1 MLDKDIDL
9 IAIATQSSILIFDSN
24 FSFQTIIEI
33 GAGIERVVFCYYHIV
48 ALMIAE
54 DQIYVVGYQ
63 IGDWQ
68 ELGMY
73 QTEKEGQSKVV
84 LRTDNDSVYLGV
96 GIKLYKLLIPNMQS
110 LFVIES
116 EHQAPI
122 IDITV
127 TPQAIVTT

>member
-1 MLDKDIDL
+1 
-9 IAIATQSSILIFDSN
+9 
-24 FSFQTIIEI
+24 
-33 GAGIERVVFCYYHIV
+33 
-48 ALMIAE
+48 MIAE

-73 QTEKEGQSKVV
+73 QTYNDGQSGVV
-84 LRTDNDSVYLGV
+84 LRTDNTHVYLGV
-96 GIKLYKLLIPNMQS
+96 GIKLVKLIIPNMQS
-110 LFVIES
+110 LFVIET

-122 IDITV
+122 IDMTV

>member
-1 MLDKDIDL
+1 MI
-9 IAIATQSSILIFDSN
+9 
-24 FSFQTIIEI
+24 
-33 GAGIERVVFCYYHIV
+33 
-48 ALMIAE
+48 IAE

-110 LFVIES
+110 LFVIET

-122 IDITV
+122 IGMTV